1 MNPITPT
8 LESYAAELA
17 GLIKPNEG
25 LIIII
30 NAD

>member
-17 GLIKPNEG
+17 GLIKPMGANYY
-25 LIIII
+25 
-30 NAD
+30 N

>member
-17 GLIKPNEG
+17 GLIKPMG
-25 LIIII
+25 G
-30 NAD
+30 